1 MNECQSCKHYLYDKN
16 SHGYILLYCKKRE
29 TCITQYILEN
39 PCDDYEPSIQP
50 PADHPAHYNTG
61 DIECIDAIE
70 SALTP
75 EEFEGF
81 CKGNIIKYVWRE
93 NHKGGREDLEKAV
106 WYLKRLIE
114 KGRDDNG

>member
-1 MNECQSCKHYLYDKN
+1 MENCMDCKNYTCDFSGVKYLHAEPCKN
-16 SHGYILLYCKKRE
+16 YKSPKE
-29 TCITQYILEN
+29 FNT
-39 PCDDYEPSIQP
+39 
-50 PADHPAHYNTG
+50 DHPHHYTVG

-75 EEFEGF
+75 EEFDGF

>member
-1 MNECQSCKHYLYDKN
+1 MADCMNCAFRGNTGNGWVFCRLQSSFNDSKHMSSDIECRFKGEPQKEEQPERYKH
-16 SHGYILLYCKKRE
+16 
-29 TCITQYILEN
+29 
-39 PCDDYEPSIQP
+39 
-50 PADHPAHYNTG
+50 G

-93 NHKGGREDLEKAV
+93 NHKGGKEDLKKAV
-106 WYLKRLIE
+106 WYLERLIK
-114 KGRDDNG
+114 KGVCKDGR